1 MQKWSQEFR
10 QRNIDETKNYL
21 TEVINRNELMSKNHK
36 KVCTT
41 WAIIL
46 FYNYWMC
53 FHFCFGSSVGIPI
66 GITSSAVEL
75 RCCVITVVIK
85 KSKSIITKKKR
96 KHDKIVLFAKSKLN
110 NIEVL
115 ISKALVDS
123 VIIHD
128 KFVLMNNVLKKCNKM
143 IEEIKN
149 LKAKSVYLRF

>member
-1 MQKWSQEFR
+1 
-10 QRNIDETKNYL
+10 
-21 TEVINRNELMSKNHK
+21 
-36 KVCTT
+36 
-41 WAIIL
+41 
-46 FYNYWMC
+46 MC

-66 GITSSAVEL
+66 GITSSVVEL

-128 KFVLMNNVLKKCNKM
+128 KFVLMNNVLKKCNNM